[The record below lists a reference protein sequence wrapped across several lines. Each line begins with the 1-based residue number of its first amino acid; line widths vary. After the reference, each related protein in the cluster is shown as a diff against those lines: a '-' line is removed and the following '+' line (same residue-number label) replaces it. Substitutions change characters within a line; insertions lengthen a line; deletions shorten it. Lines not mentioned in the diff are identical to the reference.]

1 MSQKNIEDKMRWWPK
16 KMSKERGTLTPMYF
30 EPLRYGS
37 GMQEIVKDEL
47 YDNPMVGSREIIS
60 NARDQYL
67 DLSTESPE
75 LNNKLTA
82 AIQY

>member
-1 MSQKNIEDKMRWWPK
+1 V
-16 KMSKERGTLTPMYF
+16 SKERGTLTPMYF
-30 EPLRYGS
+30 EPLRCGS
-37 GMQEIVKDEL
+37 GMQEIVTDEL
-47 YDNPMVGSREIIS
+47 YDNPMVGSREIFS
-60 NARDQYL
+60 NARGQYL

>member
-1 MSQKNIEDKMRWWPK
+1 V
-16 KMSKERGTLTPMYF
+16 SKERGTLTPMYF
-30 EPLRYGS
+30 EPLRGGS
-37 GMQEIVKDEL
+37 GMQEIVTDEL
-47 YDNPMVGSREIIS
+47 YDNPMVGSREIFS
-60 NARDQYL
+60 NARGQYL

>member
-1 MSQKNIEDKMRWWPK
+1 
-16 KMSKERGTLTPMYF
+16 MYF
-30 EPLRYGS
+30 EPLRCGS
-37 GMQEIVKDEL
+37 GMQEIVTDEL
-47 YDNPMVGSREIIS
+47 YDNPMVGSREIFS

>member
-1 MSQKNIEDKMRWWPK
+1 
-16 KMSKERGTLTPMYF
+16 MYF

-37 GMQEIVKDEL
+37 GMQEIVTDEL
-47 YDNPMVGSREIIS
+47 YDNPMVGSREIFS

-75 LNNKLTA
+75 LNNELTA
-82 AIQY
+82 AIQC